1 MKKYLPLLPLFT
13 AFVVPGALGLEIAGI
28 ALPASFSLG
37 AAFSASVAALLGAL
51 VYADYRRGDRVRASS
66 AVRVLGTRAV
76 YPLAA

>member
-1 MKKYLPLLPLFT
+1 MKKSLPILPLFT

-37 AAFSASVAALLGAL
+37 LAFSASVAALLGA
-51 VYADYRRGDRVRASS
+51 VAFSDYGRGGRTRAASAARV
-66 AVRVLGTRAV
+66 VGTRAV